1 MPSKKTK
8 KNYKIDVIQH
18 LNHQAQHKQ
27 HKMKI
32 RETQAAI
39 IQITMKDMINLIT
52 PSQKTSSATIIN
64 LTQKKILS
72 PKIIK
77 LLSYTLSRLQ
87 LLLSNRGQMFTPTTK
102 SNHFFFRDG
111 FKQFKRRLQ
120 IKEIFNDIPFEGN
133 SLVYNQSAK
142 PVKTNNSNLQQS
154 ITETERV
161 DLNYK
166 YSQTT

>member
-52 PSQKTSSATIIN
+52 PSQKASSATIIN
-64 LTQKKILS
+64 LTKKKILS

-102 SNHFFFRDG
+102 SNHFFFRDD

-133 SLVYNQSAK
+133 SLVYNHSAK

>member
-39 IQITMKDMINLIT
+39 IQITVKDMINLIT

-64 LTQKKILS
+64 LTKKKDFIA
-72 PKIIK
+72 KNHQIVIVHIIK
-77 LLSYTLSRLQ
+77 IAIIA
-87 LLLSNRGQMFTPTTK
+87 
-102 SNHFFFRDG
+102 
-111 FKQFKRRLQ
+111 
-120 IKEIFNDIPFEGN
+120 IK
-133 SLVYNQSAK
+133 
-142 PVKTNNSNLQQS
+142 
-154 ITETERV
+154 
-161 DLNYK
+161 
-166 YSQTT
+166 